1 MDTQSPEIEETDT
14 VRLKSRLS
22 VREYFQNRIDQ
33 SLVAR
38 LFRENFRQQLGN
50 YSIAMVAMVI
60 IAGTSALTA
69 WMMSDIIDSMMIT
82 GNNAEVYA
90 VAMAV
95 AVIFTVK
102 GFATYVQMVFMGK
115 AGNSIVANLQKRLFQ
130 QMLKQGVSF
139 FAEGA
144 GSSDLLMRVT
154 NSANGARTVI
164 NTIVTGF
171 VRDLLTLLGLVFVM
185 FYQQPLLSLI
195 LLIFGPMA
203 LWGVRRILKHVR
215 DVVTSQMQG
224 LKAIIQTVQET
235 STGIRVVKTYDLEKN
250 MQHRMDSAVR
260 EVQSLSNSIVR
271 LQAATSPLMETLGG
285 LAIACVVALSTIE
298 IFGQSGNSA
307 GRLMSFITAVLM
319 AYEPAKRLAKM
330 RVNIE
335 VGLRMASMM
344 YEIMDMPLTM
354 TEKED
359 AKPLPDGPGRIRFDN
374 VGFSY
379 RSGAPIIEEL
389 NLEIEPGKT
398 TALVGPSGGG
408 KSTII
413 NLMMRLYDPTSG
425 SVSVDG
431 LDLRDATFR
440 SVRNRV
446 SFVGQDTFLFS
457 GTIKDNIEL
466 GREGATYDQLVEAAK
481 AANAHEFIMA
491 MPGGYDADVGENGSN
506 LSGGQRQRIAIARA
520 ILRDGP
526 ILLMDEATSALD
538 ASSEYK
544 VQEALTNLSD
554 GRTTV
559 VIAHRLSTILS
570 ADRII
575 VIKDGQ
581 IVEDGKL
588 KQLLAHD
595 GIFRTLYDHQFSA
608 AEVS

>member
-1 MDTQSPEIEETDT
+1 MLDFFQKKLDT
-14 VRLKSRLS
+14 
-22 VREYFQNRIDQ
+22 

-38 LFRENFRQQLGN
+38 LLRENFRPQLLN
-50 YSIAMVAMVI
+50 YGIAMAAMIVI
-60 IAGTSALTA
+60 AATSALTA
-69 WMMSDIIDSMMIT
+69 WMMSDIIDSMMSS
-82 GNNAEVYA
+82 GDNSEVYA
-90 VAMAV
+90 VATAV
-95 AVIFTVK
+95 AAIFMVK
-102 GFATYVQMVFMGK
+102 GFATYVQMVYMGK
-115 AGNSIVANLQKRLFQ
+115 AGNSIVANLQRRLFSR
-130 QMLKQGVSF
+130 MLQHGVSF
-139 FAEGA
+139 FSERG

-154 NSANGARTVI
+154 NSANGARNVI

-171 VRDLLTLLGLVFVM
+171 VRDLLTLIGLVAVM
-185 FYQQPLLSLI
+185 FYQQPLLSLT
-195 LLIFGPMA
+195 LLIFCPMA
-203 LWGVRRILKHVR
+203 LYGVRRILRHVR
-215 DVVTSQMQG
+215 DVVATQMQG
-224 LKAIIQTVQET
+224 LRAIIQTVQET
-235 STGIRVVKTYDLEKN
+235 STGIRVVKTYDLEDN
-250 MQHRMDSAVR
+250 MQHRMNNAVQ
-260 EVQSLSNSIVR
+260 EVQNLSNSIVR

-285 LAIACVVALSTIE
+285 LAIACVVALSTVE

-354 TEKED
+354 VEKED
-359 AKPLPDGPGRIRFDN
+359 AKPLPDGPGRIRFAD
-374 VGFSY
+374 VGFAY
-379 RSGAPIIEEL
+379 GQGATIIENM

-408 KSTII
+408 KSTMI

-431 LDLRDATFR
+431 MDLRDATYR
-440 SVRNRV
+440 SIRDRV

-457 GTIKDNIEL
+457 GSIKQNIEL
-466 GREGATYDQLVEAAK
+466 GREGASEEEIVAAAK
-481 AANAHEFIMA
+481 SANAHEFIEML
-491 MPGGYDADVGENGSN
+491 PGGYDEDVGENGGN

-520 ILRDGP
+520 ILRNGP

-544 VQEALTNLSD
+544 VQEALSNLSD
-554 GRTTV
+554 GRTTI

-570 ADRII
+570 ADRIL
-575 VIKDGQ
+575 VIKDGV

-588 KQLLAHD
+588 KQLLDQD

-608 AEVS
+608 AEAG

>member
-1 MDTQSPEIEETDT
+1 MLDFFQKKLDT
-14 VRLKSRLS
+14 
-22 VREYFQNRIDQ
+22 

-38 LFRENFRQQLGN
+38 LLRENFRPQLLN
-50 YSIAMVAMVI
+50 YAIAMSAMVV
-60 IAGTSALTA
+60 IAATSALTA
-69 WMMSDIIDSMMIT
+69 WMMSDIIDSMMSS
-82 GNNAEVYA
+82 GDNSEVYA
-90 VAMAV
+90 VATAV
-95 AVIFTVK
+95 AVIFMVK
-102 GFATYVQMVFMGK
+102 GFATYVQMVYMGK
-115 AGNSIVANLQKRLFQ
+115 AGNSIVANLQRRLFSR
-130 QMLKQGVSF
+130 MLQHGVSF
-139 FAEGA
+139 FSERG

-171 VRDLLTLLGLVFVM
+171 VRDLLTLIGLVGVM
-185 FYQQPLLSLI
+185 FYQQPLLSLT

-203 LWGVRRILKHVR
+203 LYGVRRILRHVR
-215 DVVTSQMQG
+215 DVVATQMQG
-224 LKAIIQTVQET
+224 LRAIIQTVQET
-235 STGIRVVKTYDLEKN
+235 STGIRVVKTYDLEEN
-250 MQHRMDSAVR
+250 MQQRMNSAVQ
-260 EVQSLSNSIVR
+260 EVQNLSNSIVR

-285 LAIACVVALSTIE
+285 LAIACVVALSTVE

-335 VGLRMASMM
+335 VGLRLTSMM

-354 TEKED
+354 VEKDD
-359 AKPLPDGPGRIRFDN
+359 AKPLPDGPGQIRFED
-374 VGFSY
+374 VGFAY
-379 RSGAPIIEEL
+379 GQGATIIENM

-431 LDLRDATFR
+431 MDLRDATYR
-440 SVRNRV
+440 SIRDRI

-457 GTIKDNIEL
+457 GTIKQNIEL
-466 GREGATYDQLVEAAK
+466 GREGASDEEIVAAAK
-481 AANAHEFIMA
+481 SANAHEFIEMLPA
-491 MPGGYDADVGENGSN
+491 GYDEDVGENGGN

-520 ILRDGP
+520 ILRNGP

-544 VQEALTNLSD
+544 VQEALSNLSD
-554 GRTTV
+554 GRTTI

-570 ADRII
+570 ADRIL
-575 VIKDGQ
+575 VIKDGV

-588 KQLLAHD
+588 KQLLDQD

-608 AEVS
+608 AEAG